1 MSVIDV
7 LRMSNYQWPLTTC
20 NLDSTVR
27 HVGLWLQ
34 LILVGIV
41 GSVFWV
47 VNTETMAMYAG
58 TQGMHP
64 LWVGGLCSFGQNIVY
79 IALYVG
85 GDWLIKRWSWLRVK
99 VEFLSEKL
107 SASSSKTFLAVT
119 AMAAVLGVPPIVGM
133 VALAPAFRIPLLH
146 VLAITLPCRAIRF
159 SILAALGPVI
169 LEHLAPML
177 RWLGL

>member
-1 MSVIDV
+1 MSVIHV
-7 LRMSNYQWPLTTC
+7 RRMSNYEWPLTTC

-58 TQGMHP
+58 TQGMNP
-64 LWVGGLCSFGQNIVY
+64 LLVGGLCSCGQNIVY
-79 IALYVG
+79 IALYIG
-85 GDWLIKRWSWLRVK
+85 GDWLIKRWQWLRIK
-99 VEFLSEKL
+99 VAFLSDKL
-107 SASSSKTFLAVT
+107 SASSSKTFLAMT

-146 VLAITLPCRAIRF
+146 VLAITLPCRAVRF
-159 SILAALGPVI
+159 SILAAFGPVI
-169 LEHLAPML
+169 LEHLEPML